1 MAPISVEGLVVK
13 AVIDTGAEV
22 TAISTSLFEKIPEG
36 NRPKLQESRRCLVV
50 AEEGKR
56 LKTQGIIEANLTIGK
71 LAVKWEVYVAP
82 IREEVL
88 LGCDV
93 IDEYNITINTKRGIK
108 IEGTWIGCEVVRK
121 SDKIARVFVKES
133 VTVPANSEII
143 IEGTGKQAEYIDTRY
158 ASLEPFY
165 DDSGHMLVARCLVDP
180 FNDII
185 PVRVANLENF
195 PLNLKKNLMLG
206 ERHLV
211 EEFCYMDN
219 TDVGAEV
226 CSNNNYGL
234 LKRVCSADIAPITE
248 VHMNQVV
255 PDIPENWKSI
265 PVAKVD
271 NVHVSGNVTSV
282 CSDSMENMAKLSK
295 LPDYLI
301 GLYNRSCRNLKDES
315 LQENLAEVLVKHQQ
329 AFAKNK
335 HDLGTSPL

>member
-1 MAPISVEGLVVK
+1 MQFQLWLPYQLEGLVVK

-22 TAISTSLFEKIPEG
+22 TAISTSLCEKIPEG
-36 NRPKLQESRRCLVV
+36 NRPMLQESGRCLVV

-56 LKTQGIIEANLTIGK
+56 LKTQGVIEANVTIGK

-88 LGCDV
+88 LGCDF

-165 DDSGHMLVARCLVDP
+165 DDSSHMLVARFLVDP

-195 PLNLKKNLMLG
+195 PLKLKKNLMLG
-206 ERHLV
+206 EMHLI
-211 EEFCYMDN
+211 EDFCYMDN

-234 LKRVCSADIAPITE
+234 LKMVCSADIAPITE
-248 VHMNQVV
+248 VHMN
-255 PDIPENWKSI
+255 
-265 PVAKVD
+265 
-271 NVHVSGNVTSV
+271 
-282 CSDSMENMAKLSK
+282 
-295 LPDYLI
+295 
-301 GLYNRSCRNLKDES
+301 
-315 LQENLAEVLVKHQQ
+315 
-329 AFAKNK
+329 
-335 HDLGTSPL
+335 